1 MNSDEAIVV
10 EHLSKEFRI
19 PHDRKVT
26 MYEHIVGLLKGGNYS
41 YELFSALN
49 DVSFTVRRGETFG
62 VIGPNG
68 SGKSTLLKILAGV
81 LYPDSGKVRVNGKIA
96 PFLELGV
103 GFQPDLTA
111 KENIFLYGSI
121 MGLSKKD
128 IAERYDAILDFAEL
142 RRFENMKLKNFSSGM
157 AVRLAFSTAIQT
169 DPDVLLVDEVLA
181 VGDGAFQEK
190 CSQKITEIRQK
201 GKTIIFVSHDLTTV
215 ERLCERCLYIKNG
228 RIAAFGKTPEVIQQY
243 LREMNPGHKSDN
255 QIGIGSEDG
264 SNKVTDDPN
273 KCVYSNDIV
282 STGVTN
288 NTYQEQMPVE
298 EQQSNY
304 YSNLIASNVHIG
316 EYTYG
321 DPQIFIWTN
330 KYHVYIGKFTSIAQE
345 VKIIVDGNHN
355 TDWISSYPFG
365 ELIPGV
371 PKHPDHPVGKGDI
384 RIGHDVWIGY
394 GSIIM
399 PGVQIGNGAVIGSG
413 SVVTKNVADYEIVA
427 GNPAR
432 HIRYRFSPEQI
443 DALNKIRWWDWP
455 KEKIIEHASILQ
467 SGDIDQFIERFS

>member
-1 MNSDEAIVV
+1 MNNDEAIVV
-10 EHLSKEFRI
+10 DHLSKEFRI

-26 MYEHIVGLLKGGNYS
+26 MYEHIIGLLKGGKYS
-41 YELFSALN
+41 YEQFQALD

-81 LYPDSGKVRVNGKIA
+81 LYPDTGSVRVNGKIA

-128 IAERYDAILDFAEL
+128 IAERYDAILAFAEL
-142 RRFENMKLKNFSSGM
+142 KRFENMKLKNFSSGM

-201 GKTIIFVSHDLTTV
+201 DKTIIFVSHDLATV
-215 ERLCERCLYIKNG
+215 EKLCNRCLYIKNG
-228 RIAAFGKTPEVIQQY
+228 RIAALGKTPEVVQQY
-243 LREMNPGHKSDN
+243 LSEMNPSHKSGN
-255 QIGIGSEDG
+255 QMEIGSEDG
-264 SNKVTDDPN
+264 YDEVTEGRSEHVCSDSIDD
-273 KCVYSNDIV
+273 
-282 STGVTN
+282 TGVAKES
-288 NTYQEQMPVE
+288 YKEQMSGK
-298 EQQSNY
+298 EQQSNP

-321 DPQIFIWTN
+321 DPQIFMWTN
-330 KYHVYIGKFTSIAQE
+330 KYHVYIGKFTSIASQ
-345 VKIIVDGNHN
+345 VRIIVDGNHN
-355 TDWISSYPFG
+355 TSWISSYPFG
-365 ELIPGV
+365 ELIPEA
-371 PKHPDHPVGKGDI
+371 PRHPDHPVGKGDI

-394 GSIIM
+394 NSIIM
-399 PGVQIGNGAVIGSG
+399 PGVQIGNGAVIGAG

-443 DALNKIRWWDWP
+443 DALNRICWWDWP

-467 SGDIDQFIERFS
+467 SEDIAQFIERFS